1 METLAQYRE
10 WMSARGRFGR
20 LWERVLSLGSYQEE
34 PETQQGKRRIIV
46 GVSVVFVM
54 FNLMAGF
61 GELGAGRGWLAV
73 TAWLTVAANVTAMT
87 FLRFKPR
94 WFAGVLNALFAF
106 LSVVALV
113 ETVLLGGLLQSSAQM
128 LWGLLTVLGA
138 LIALNLRSAFA
149 WLVVFTVSV
158 IAAAWLPTWIGAI
171 YTVEASAAEL
181 AINISGVTVLV
192 FATMAYF
199 VRQRDRFQQQS
210 DDLLHNILP
219 HEIAKRLKA
228 ENKMIA
234 DHFESASVLF
244 ADVVDFTP
252 MSAGMS
258 PAELIGLLNEVFSA
272 FDRFVDE
279 LGLEKI
285 KTVGDEYMVASGVP
299 VERPDHAE
307 SLAELALRIRD
318 FVASNTFNGHKIELR
333 IGIHS
338 GPVVAGVIGIH
349 KYAYDLWGD
358 SVNTASRMESEGL
371 PGSIQVSA
379 TTYELIGDSFVCEP
393 RGVVSVK
400 GKGDLITYFLVG
412 RHADAA
418 IAR

>member
-1 METLAQYRE
+1 
-10 WMSARGRFGR
+10 
-20 LWERVLSLGSYQEE
+20 
-34 PETQQGKRRIIV
+34 
-46 GVSVVFVM
+46 VSVVFVIG
-54 FNLMAGF
+54 NLLGGF
-61 GELGAGRGWLAV
+61 GELDAGRGWLAV

-94 WFAGVLNALFAF
+94 WFAGVLNALFFF
-106 LSVVALV
+106 LSVVALA
-113 ETVLLGGLLQSSAQM
+113 ETVMLGGLLQSSAQM

-158 IAAAWLPTWIGAI
+158 IAAAWLPTWIGGI
-171 YTVEASAAEL
+171 YTVEPTAAEL
-181 AINISGVTVLV
+181 AINICGVTVLV

-199 VRQRDRFQQQS
+199 VRQRDRFQRQS

-219 HEIAKRLKA
+219 HEIAKRLKG

-371 PGSIQVSA
+371 AGSIQVSA
-379 TTYELIGDSFVCEP
+379 TTYELIRDSFVCEP

-400 GKGDLITYFLVG
+400 GKGDLITYFLVD

-418 IAR
+418 SARQPAYRNDSSLL